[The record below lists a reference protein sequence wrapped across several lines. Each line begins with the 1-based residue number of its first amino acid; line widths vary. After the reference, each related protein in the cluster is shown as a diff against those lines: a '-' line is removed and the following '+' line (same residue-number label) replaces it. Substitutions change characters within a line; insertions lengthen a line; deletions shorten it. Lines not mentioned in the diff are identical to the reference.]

1 MLKAVI
7 FDMDGVLV
15 DSEPLHY
22 SAYQKMF
29 QDYQLEVSDS
39 LYQSFT
45 GQATLEICQK
55 LVSTFNLNLKAETLV
70 ETKRIYFKQLL
81 EEAQDFKLIKGVRPL
96 IQNYYDAG
104 LCLVLASSASMVNI
118 NRIFKRFDLDPY
130 FKAKFS
136 GADLKASKPHP
147 ELFIKAAHATG
158 FAKEHCMVIEDAA
171 NGVLAAKRAG
181 LFCVGFDSPHSKNQD
196 LSLADLRIRSFKE
209 IYYSKISTYFEKDS
223 TSSP

>member
-1 MLKAVI
+1 MLRAVI

-29 QDYQLEVSDS
+29 QDYQLQVSDS

-55 LVSTFNLNLKAETLV
+55 LVNTFNLNLKAETLV

-96 IQNYYDAG
+96 IQNY
-104 LCLVLASSASMVNI
+104 
-118 NRIFKRFDLDPY
+118 
-130 FKAKFS
+130 
-136 GADLKASKPHP
+136 
-147 ELFIKAAHATG
+147 
-158 FAKEHCMVIEDAA
+158 
-171 NGVLAAKRAG
+171 
-181 LFCVGFDSPHSKNQD
+181 
-196 LSLADLRIRSFKE
+196 
-209 IYYSKISTYFEKDS
+209 
-223 TSSP
+223 